1 MKNFFQVDENN
12 IIIAKQRANSL
23 TGENIAEVSD
33 LDAIKLGWRFDK
45 ANSNQ
50 ERLDGETVAEVENI
64 GDFLL

>member
-12 IIIAKQRANSL
+12 IIIAKQRASNL
-23 TGENIAEVSD
+23 TGENIAEVNN